1 MIKVGHMK
9 EIDEI
14 KKNNLVKKQSIQLV
28 DIEFEITQVSLM
40 MRKGWLLIGEKL
52 LTIERNELYKQHNSK
67 NMTKWLE
74 EFSISLD
81 VVPSTLW
88 KFLKIVKMLN
98 DINFPISEVNLKNVT
113 GLEQIARIYE
123 YTSDG
128 EKTFELIKQLDEKV
142 INITKIKK
150 IASDLMNPKPA
161 ASDKNNNPAT
171 KGFLKAFWQKITKGF
186 LACLTPKPIIK
197 ALPVLFVV
205 FYITDMS

>member
-1 MIKVGHMK
+1 
-9 EIDEI
+9 
-14 KKNNLVKKQSIQLV
+14 
-28 DIEFEITQVSLM
+28 M

-161 ASDKNNNPAT
+161 ASDKNNNPAP
-171 KGFLKAFWQKITKGF
+171 KGFLKYLWQKITKSF
-186 LACLTPKPIIK
+186 LACLPPKPILRV
-197 ALPVLFVV
+197 LPVLFVV